1 MELTATLSLPDT
13 HALAILGLVLF
24 GLFVFTRPNIPVESS
39 SLLVLLLLLV
49 GFHFFPYPDGE
60 EAVDPVVFLTGF
72 GNEALITVAAL
83 LVVGRALE
91 VTGAVQP
98 ITSLVARAW
107 RGPVSLALPITL
119 LVCAVMSAFLS
130 NTLTVLAFLP
140 VLIAASIRERFP
152 ASKVLMPAGFA
163 ALIGGMT
170 TTIGTSANLLVVN
183 EAEQLGLEPFGLFHF
198 LEPAAVGAAVG
209 LAFLW
214 LVAPRLL
221 PERDAPLK
229 STAPRIFKAMLFITE
244 DSWACGRTLAEL
256 RERTAKRMN
265 VSRVQR
271 GDGLYVAKL
280 PSLKLQPGDR
290 LLVADTREHLKEYER
305 LLGVRMHGLSGDE
318 DLDDDLPGGEQQL
331 AEVVVAPDSPLHSRT
346 LSTTRFRQ
354 RYGLIP
360 LGIHRSAPGGSSE
373 VTGDFEDVLLA
384 AGDVILVQGSPQKL
398 QELRATGAILVLD
411 GRVDLPRT
419 SKAPLALACI
429 AGVVVAAAA
438 GVMPISVAAGGAA
451 ALVVATGCI
460 GWRDVGSALSAPVV
474 LLIVATLALAQ
485 AAVITGADDFVAGL
499 FLHLASP
506 LPAAFTLALVVLCVA
521 LAGAVVPNITI
532 AVLSVPIAAAVARGL
547 GTSDEAFV
555 LAVLFGANLSF
566 AAAFGS
572 RPNLVVMSA
581 GDYRT
586 RDFMRVGLPLTV
598 LVWLAISAALAV
610 RYGVPWALPGG

>member
-13 HALAILGLVLF
+13 HALAVLGLVIF
-24 GLFVFTRPNIPVESS
+24 GLFAFTRQNIPVESS
-39 SLLVLLLLLV
+39 SLLVLVILLL
-49 GFHFFPYPDGE
+49 GFHFFPYPGPGG
-60 EAVDPVVFLTGF
+60 AVDPVGFLSGF

-107 RGPVSLALPITL
+107 RGPATVALPLTL
-119 LVCAVMSAFLS
+119 VVCAVLSAFLS
-130 NTLTVLAFLP
+130 NTLTVLAFMP

-152 ASKVLMPAGFA
+152 ASRVLMPAGFA

-170 TTIGTSANLLVVN
+170 TTIGTSANLLVAN
-183 EAEQLGLEPFGLFHF
+183 EAEQLGLPPFGLFHF
-198 LEPAAVGAAVG
+198 LEPAAIGAAVG
-209 LAFLW
+209 LGFLW

-221 PERDAPLK
+221 PDRDAPLK
-229 STAPRIFKAMLFITE
+229 RTAPRIFKAMFFVTE
-244 DSWACGRTLAEL
+244 DSWACGRTLSEL
-256 RERTAKRMN
+256 RQRTARRMN

-271 GDGLYVAKL
+271 GDGLYIAKL
-280 PSLKLQPGDR
+280 PALKLQPGDR

-318 DLDDDLPGGEQQL
+318 DLEDESGGEQQL
-331 AEVVVAPDSPLHSRT
+331 AEVVVSPDSPLHGRT

-373 VTGDFEDVLLA
+373 VSGDFEDVTLQ
-384 AGDVILVQGSPQKL
+384 AGDVILVQGSPLKL

-419 SKAPLALACI
+419 SRAPLALACM
-429 AGVVVAAAA
+429 AGVVAAAA
-438 GVMPISVAAGGAA
+438 AGDIPVSVAAGGAA
-451 ALVVATGCI
+451 ALVVATGCV
-460 GWRDVGSALSAPVV
+460 GWRDVGTALSAPLV
-474 LLIVATLALAQ
+474 LVIVATLALAK
-485 AAVITGADDFVAGL
+485 AAVITGADDFMAGL

-521 LAGAVVPNITI
+521 LAGAVAPNVTI
-532 AVLSVPIAAAVARGL
+532 AVISVPIAAAVARGL
-547 GTSDEAFV
+547 GVSVEAFV

-572 RPNLVVMSA
+572 RPNLVVASA
-581 GDYRT
+581 GGYRGI
-586 RDFMRVGLPLTV
+586 DFMRVGLPLTV
-598 LVWLAISAALAV
+598 IVWLAISAALAV